1 MPPSDAIAAICC
13 DENELTVN
21 AKSRR
26 KQADKAPM
34 GTLNSSGEV
43 ILNADGKQYAASYQF
58 QRGVFTVTS
67 GSASRVVRV
76 GAVAAPE
83 SLARTILKAMV
94 RENGQRA
101 ELKRSGYEAKDA
113 RGH

>member
-1 MPPSDAIAAICC
+1 
-13 DENELTVN
+13 
-21 AKSRR
+21 
-26 KQADKAPM
+26 M
-34 GTLNSSGEV
+34 GMLNSSGQV

-101 ELKRSGYEAKDA
+101 ELKRDAHGLMEA

>member
-1 MPPSDAIAAICC
+1 
-13 DENELTVN
+13 
-21 AKSRR
+21 
-26 KQADKAPM
+26 M
-34 GTLNSSGEV
+34 GMLNSSGQV

-67 GSASRVVRV
+67 GTASRVVRV

-83 SLARTILKAMV
+83 SLARTILKAML

-101 ELKRSGYEAKDA
+101 EMKRDARGLMDA

>member
-1 MPPSDAIAAICC
+1 
-13 DENELTVN
+13 
-21 AKSRR
+21 
-26 KQADKAPM
+26 M
-34 GTLNSSGEV
+34 GMLNFSAGQV

-67 GSASRVVRV
+67 GAASRVVRV

-94 RENGQRA
+94 RENGRRA
-101 ELKRSGYEAKDA
+101 EVKRDAHGLMEA

>member
-1 MPPSDAIAAICC
+1 
-13 DENELTVN
+13 
-21 AKSRR
+21 
-26 KQADKAPM
+26 M

-43 ILNADGKQYAASYQF
+43 TLNADGKQYAASYQF

-101 ELKRSGYEAKDA
+101 ELKRNVYEARMHAGIESKQSLWSHVGPE
-113 RGH
+113 RRF

>member
-1 MPPSDAIAAICC
+1 
-13 DENELTVN
+13 
-21 AKSRR
+21 
-26 KQADKAPM
+26 M
-34 GTLNSSGEV
+34 GMLNFSAGQV
-43 ILNADGKQYAASYQF
+43 ILKADGKQYAASYQF

-76 GAVAAPE
+76 GAVACPE
-83 SLARTILKAMV
+83 SGAWTILKAMV

-101 ELKRSGYEAKDA
+101 ELKRDARGLMDA

>member
-1 MPPSDAIAAICC
+1 
-13 DENELTVN
+13 
-21 AKSRR
+21 
-26 KQADKAPM
+26 M

-58 QRGVFTVTS
+58 LRGVFTVTS

-94 RENGQRA
+94 RENGHRA
-101 ELKRSGYEAKDA
+101 ELKRSIYESKDA

>member
-1 MPPSDAIAAICC
+1 
-13 DENELTVN
+13 
-21 AKSRR
+21 
-26 KQADKAPM
+26 M
-34 GTLNSSGEV
+34 GTLNSSGQV

-101 ELKRSGYEAKDA
+101 ELSETPASRCTRAGIESKQTFWSQMGLNR
-113 RGH
+113 RF

>member
-1 MPPSDAIAAICC
+1 
-13 DENELTVN
+13 
-21 AKSRR
+21 
-26 KQADKAPM
+26 M
-34 GTLNSSGEV
+34 GTLHSSGQV

-94 RENGQRA
+94 RENGPRA
-101 ELKRSGYEAKDA
+101 EPSETPTSRSTRAGTKEQAVVLKLG
-113 RGH
+113 

>member
-1 MPPSDAIAAICC
+1 MRRNGVPTGQTVDKRSELA
-13 DENELTVN
+13 DEG
-21 AKSRR
+21 
-26 KQADKAPM
+26 PM
-34 GTLNSSGEV
+34 GMLNSSGQV

-67 GSASRVVRV
+67 GAASRVVRV
-76 GAVAAPE
+76 EAVVAPE

-94 RENGQRA
+94 RENGRRA
-101 ELKRSGYEAKDA
+101 ELRDAHGLMDA

>member
-1 MPPSDAIAAICC
+1 MDAL
-13 DENELTVN
+13 NFSGQV
-21 AKSRR
+21 
-26 KQADKAPM
+26 
-34 GTLNSSGEV
+34 TLND
-43 ILNADGKQYAASYQF
+43 DGKQYAASYQF

-76 GAVAAPE
+76 GKAVAAPE

-94 RENGQRA
+94 KENGQRA
-101 ELKRSGYEAKDA
+101 ELKRNAHGLMDA

>member
-1 MPPSDAIAAICC
+1 
-13 DENELTVN
+13 
-21 AKSRR
+21 
-26 KQADKAPM
+26 M

-67 GSASRVVRV
+67 GCASRVVRV

-101 ELKRSGYEAKDA
+101 ELKRSIYESKDA

>member
-1 MPPSDAIAAICC
+1 MAI
-13 DENELTVN
+13 
-21 AKSRR
+21 
-26 KQADKAPM
+26 
-34 GTLNSSGEV
+34 LNSSGQV
-43 ILNADGKQYAASYQF
+43 ILKADGRQYAASYQF

-67 GSASRVVRV
+67 GAASRVVRV

-94 RENGQRA
+94 RENGRRA
-101 ELKRSGYEAKDA
+101 ELKQDAHGLMDA

>member
-1 MPPSDAIAAICC
+1 
-13 DENELTVN
+13 
-21 AKSRR
+21 
-26 KQADKAPM
+26 M
-34 GTLNSSGEV
+34 GMLNSSGQV

-67 GSASRVVRV
+67 GAASRVVRV

-94 RENGQRA
+94 RENGRRA
-101 ELKRSGYEAKDA
+101 ELKRDAQGPMDA